1 MVVMHVIVGLSIGG
15 AEMMLKRLIEHQHKS
30 SSCLHFVVSLTD
42 IGKVGLLLQGKGVD
56 VEALGM
62 RGFFD
67 IPRVL
72 WRLARIMRS
81 KRPDIIQ
88 TWMYHADFLGGLA
101 AWIVGNPRVIWGV
114 RCTEIPQRRVSTT
127 GLIVFISSLL
137 SWFVPRKIVCCA
149 EAAQIAHSRK
159 GYDNTKMVVIPN
171 GYDLDCYN
179 SSPEFR
185 QKSRE
190 AFGFTNED
198 IIVGIVGRFDPL
210 KDHKNFIRAAT
221 LAATNVSKLK
231 FLMVGRGIDSKTVT
245 LDLWLKE
252 SGISHK
258 FILAGERNDI
268 PSCLAAMDVF
278 CLSSSDEGFP
288 NVVCEAMAMKV
299 PCTVTDAGAASEIV
313 GSTGIVVAPKDS
325 CALAEAL
332 ETMINLGASERSRLG
347 ELARERVSEN
357 YSIEIASTRFEKLYH
372 LEMLT

>member
-347 ELARERVSEN
+347 ELARERV
-357 YSIEIASTRFEKLYH
+357 
-372 LEMLT
+372 